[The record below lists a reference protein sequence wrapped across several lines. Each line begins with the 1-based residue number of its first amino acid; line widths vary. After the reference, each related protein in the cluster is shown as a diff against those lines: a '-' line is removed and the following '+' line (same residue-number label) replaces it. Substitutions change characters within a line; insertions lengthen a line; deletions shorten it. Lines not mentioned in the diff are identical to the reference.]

1 MPIDVTPDAVVAV
14 TMTGAE
20 LNKAIADA
28 VAVTMAGAD
37 YNKAIADAVAEALKA
52 LGFGGR
58 KAKPAAPKIGYTIKE
73 AVDATGLGRTSLYL
87 AIRRGELRVVKRGS
101 RTIILDRDLRRWLEG
116 LPASNA

>member
-20 LNKAIADA
+20 LNKAIA
-28 VAVTMAGAD
+28 VTMTGVE
-37 YNKAIADAVAEALKA
+37 YNKTIADAVAEALKA

-87 AIRRGELRVVKRGS
+87 AIRRGEC
-101 RTIILDRDLRRWLEG
+101 
-116 LPASNA
+116 AS